1 MLARI
6 RKAIIAGL
14 GGTIAAIGAAYL
26 QKPPVNGGEWVTLVF
41 AALGAGVIVGFATW
55 RVPNAVTPAS
65 VPSRYRD

>member
-6 RKAIIAGL
+6 RKAVIAGF
-14 GGTIAAIGAAYL
+14 GAALAAVGAAYV
-26 QKPPVNGGEWVTLVF
+26 QQAPANANEWVTLAF

-55 RVPNAVTPAS
+55 RVPNAVAPAS